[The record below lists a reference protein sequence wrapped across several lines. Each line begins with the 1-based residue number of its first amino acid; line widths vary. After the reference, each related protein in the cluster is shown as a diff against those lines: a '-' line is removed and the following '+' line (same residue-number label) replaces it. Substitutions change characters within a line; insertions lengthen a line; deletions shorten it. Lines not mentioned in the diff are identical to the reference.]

1 MPEKQ
6 QRQLSKPEIA
16 AQRKIIKL
24 APAIGDWTTYKPP
37 KVLVKKVKT
46 GLYGFDRLSK
56 NELNL
61 VLQIHYRFIQKLLK
75 QFRVDLGMAVELFSV
90 QTEQTTY
97 LNFLR
102 TLMGSMV
109 QLKITIPGMHDS
121 ISLFLELPLANSI
134 INYSLGSIDLEPI
147 DRALTEAEQTTLST
161 TLTEY
166 LPIFRESF
174 ENTMSDLTI
183 EVVSSPDV
191 IVDSTISPAST
202 LASFSAETS
211 LADNSPAKIY
221 IAYQGNTL
229 KTLLENYQQKEL
241 SKQLNFSRLP
251 TNLLAKIT
259 SPVASKLGETTLTT
273 AEIGQLE
280 VGDVVS
286 LETAINSSAET
297 TLGNILE
304 LSCQPGS
311 KAKKAAIRVLGLKE
325 AAEVELAPP
334 ELALEEKPKSA
345 AKVPPPSPPKPKEA
359 TKPIPKPVEPLP
371 KEEPL
376 AEEKFPEDEF
386 GDEFKEDFPEDD
398 LFEDDFSDEEFPE
411 DKL

>member
-1 MPEKQ
+1 MPERQ

-16 AQRKIIKL
+16 AQRKVIKL

-97 LNFLR
+97 MNFLR
-102 TLMGSMV
+102 TLTGSMV
-109 QLKITIPGMHDS
+109 QIKIAIPGMHDS
-121 ISLFLELPLANSI
+121 ISLYLELPLANSI

-147 DRALTEAEQTTLST
+147 DRALTEAEQATLTTA
-161 TLTEY
+161 LTEY
-166 LPIFRESF
+166 LPLFGESF
-174 ENTMSDLTI
+174 ENTINDLTI
-183 EVVSSPDV
+183 SVVSSPDV
-191 IVDSTISPAST
+191 VVDSTIGPAST
-202 LASFSAETS
+202 FASFSAETS

-229 KTLLENYQQKEL
+229 KTLLENYQQKEQ
-241 SKQLNFSRLP
+241 SKPLNFSRIP
-251 TNLLAKIT
+251 TSLLAKIS
-259 SPVASKLGETTLTT
+259 SPVASKLGETILTT
-273 AEIGQLE
+273 TEIGQLE
-280 VGDVVS
+280 IGDVVS

-311 KAKKAAIRVLGLKE
+311 KAKKAAIRILGLKE
-325 AAEVELAPP
+325 SAEVELAPP
-334 ELALEEKPKSA
+334 ELAVEEEPKVAPA
-345 AKVPPPSPPKPKEA
+345 AVPPPAPKPKEV
-359 TKPIPKPVEPLP
+359 TKPIPKPIEELP
-371 KEEPL
+371 KAEPL
-376 AEEKFPEDEF
+376 AEEEFPEDKFE
-386 GDEFKEDFPEDD
+386 EDFPEDDD